1 MSKARSV
8 TFGWQFAVPVD
19 RIWSVLADTAR
30 FNEAAGFPGH
40 EIEEIP
46 QPDGS
51 VNFVAHAKLGPLTM
65 TWDDEPQN
73 WVANRWFRHCGRFRN
88 GPFNYLCATFR
99 LRPNGGG
106 SHGEYTIE
114 VEPANFLGRLL
125 LGPGFFKRIY
135 KKFTRLFADAEA
147 YCEGWRETEF
157 EIKPPALPK
166 EAAQRA
172 AQFAEHIESTRHGH
186 DLAHKL
192 AEYIITRPKADVAS
206 IRPLALA
213 RLWDVPERHAI
224 EVCLEAVRQG
234 LLGLRWSL
242 LCPRCQA
249 GKDNV
254 AALKDLPAGAHCASC
269 NIDFK
274 LNFSQ
279 NIELVFH
286 PATTIRTLDHRE
298 YCLMGPMSTPH
309 ILAQLSLAA
318 GEQRTE
324 SVQLTPNVTYR
335 IRTLEPGD
343 ERNVTYAGGSFPE
356 VIAERDTITTGGPV
370 TVGMVAFINRSH
382 RRLTFILEE
391 LIWRR
396 DALTAHRATTLQAF
410 RDLFNN
416 DVLRPGDDVEIDSI
430 SFLFTDL
437 KGSTAMYEQIG
448 DAQAYVLVR
457 EHFDILGDAIHGHD
471 GSIVKKIGDAVM
483 AVFFNPADALNCAI
497 RIQRDIHWFNQTSDK
512 DPIIVKLGLHTGRC
526 LSVNLNDRLD
536 YYGSAVNMAARLQ
549 GQSHGGDIVIS
560 AEVADDPEVASVLD
574 GYSPVR
580 ETVAL
585 TGFSKPIAF
594 LRITAREFSAYR
606 EPKN

>member
-40 EIEEIP
+40 EIKEIP

-51 VNFVAHAKLGPLTM
+51 VNFVAHANLGPLTV

-73 WVANRWFRHCGRFRN
+73 WVTNRWFRHCIRFRN
-88 GPFNYLCATFR
+88 GPLNYLCVTFR

-114 VEPANFLGRLL
+114 IKPANFLGRFL
-125 LGPGFFKRIY
+125 LGPGLFKRIY
-135 KKFTRLFADAEA
+135 EKFTTLFSDAEA
-147 YCEGWRETEF
+147 YCEGWRETKFEF
-157 EIKPPALPK
+157 TPPALPN
-166 EAAQRA
+166 EAARQA
-172 AQFAEHIESTRHGH
+172 EEIVEHIEPTRHGH

-192 AEYIITRPKADVAS
+192 VGYVITRPTADVES

-242 LCPRCQA
+242 LCPRCQC
-249 GKDNV
+249 GKDSV
-254 AALKDLPAGAHCASC
+254 AALRDLPAGAHCATC
-269 NIDFK
+269 NIDFE

-279 NIELVFH
+279 NVELVFH
-286 PATTIRTLDHRE
+286 PATTIRKLDHRE

-318 GEQRTE
+318 SEQRTE
-324 SVQLTPNVTYR
+324 SVQLTPGLTYR

-343 ERNVTYAGGSFPE
+343 ECNVTYAGGSFPE
-356 VIAERDTITTGGPV
+356 VIAERNTITTGGPV
-370 TVGMVAFINRSH
+370 TVGMVAFINRSQ

-391 LIWRR
+391 LTWRR
-396 DALTAHRATTLQAF
+396 DALIAHRATTIQAF
-410 RDLFNN
+410 RDLFN
-416 DVLRPGDDVEIDSI
+416 DDILRPGDDVEIDSI

-437 KGSTAMYEQIG
+437 KGSTAMYDQIG
-448 DAQAYVLVR
+448 DAQAYVLVQ
-457 EHFDILGDAIHGHD
+457 EHFDMLGDAVREHD

-483 AVFFNPADALNCAI
+483 AVFFSPADALNCAI
-497 RIQRDIHWFNQTSDK
+497 RIQHDIHWFNQTSDNN
-512 DPIIVKLGLHTGRC
+512 PIIVKLGLHTGRC
-526 LSVNLNDRLD
+526 LLVNLNDQLD
-536 YYGSAVNMAARLQ
+536 YCGSAVNMAARLQ
-549 GQSHGGDIVIS
+549 GQSCGGDIVMS
-560 AEVADDPEVASVLD
+560 SEFADHPEVVSVLD

-580 ETVAL
+580 ETVEL
-585 TGFSKPIAF
+585 TGFSKPVPF
-594 LRITAREFSAYR
+594 WRITAGEFTAHR
-606 EPKN
+606 EPRN

>member
-30 FNEAAGFPGH
+30 FNEAAGFPAH

-51 VNFVAHAKLGPLTM
+51 VNFVAHANLGPLTI

-73 WVANRWFRHCGRFRN
+73 WVANRWFRHCRRFRN

-99 LRPNGGG
+99 LRPNGSG

-135 KKFTRLFADAEA
+135 KQFTRLFSDAEA

-157 EIKPPALPK
+157 EFKPPALST
-166 EAAQRA
+166 EAVQRA
-172 AQFAEHIESTRHGH
+172 AQIAEHIESTRYGH

-192 AEYIITRPKADVAS
+192 VEYVITRPKADVAS

-213 RLWDVPERHAI
+213 RLWDVPQRHAI

-249 GKDNV
+249 GKHNV

-269 NIDFK
+269 NINFES
-274 LNFSQ
+274 NFSQ

-324 SVQLTPNVTYR
+324 SVQLTPNVAYR

-343 ERNVTYAGGSFPE
+343 ERNVIYAGGSFPE
-356 VIAERDTITTGGPV
+356 VIAERDTISTGGPV
-370 TVGMVAFINRSH
+370 TVGMVTFINRSR

-391 LIWRR
+391 LRWRR
-396 DALTAHRATTLQAF
+396 DALTAHRATTFQAF
-410 RDLFNN
+410 RDLFND

-457 EHFDILGDAIHGHD
+457 EHFDILGDAVHEHD
-471 GSIVKKIGDAVM
+471 GCIVKKIGDAVM
-483 AVFFNPADALNCAI
+483 AVFLNSVDALNCAI

-536 YYGSAVNMAARLQ
+536 YYGSAVNMAARLE

-560 AEVADDPEVASVLD
+560 AEFADDPEVASVLD

-580 ETVAL
+580 ETVGL
-585 TGFSKPIAF
+585 SGFSKPITFWRIPARAF
-594 LRITAREFSAYR
+594 TAYH
-606 EPKN
+606 EPRN